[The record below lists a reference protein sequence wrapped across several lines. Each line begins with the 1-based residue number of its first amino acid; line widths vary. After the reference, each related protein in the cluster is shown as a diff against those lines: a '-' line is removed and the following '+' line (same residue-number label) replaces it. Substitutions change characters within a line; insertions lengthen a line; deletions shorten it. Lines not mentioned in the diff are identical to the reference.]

1 MLRTIVA
8 AAFALNGAWSGLGND
23 VTPATGGDP
32 ILHEAI
38 RSWYGVDARAGV
50 EVWTNRDELLRPGES
65 VRVYFRAHENAYVTV
80 FRVDTDGRVDVLF
93 PAAPWENNY
102 ARGGRRYQID
112 NYRGRYAFVADE
124 YPGQGYLFA
133 VASRDPYDYA
143 AIVTGDRWDYRYI
156 AHDGRIVGDPYV
168 ALTELIDVIVPVNY
182 TDINYDIVPYYVERH
197 YEYPRFLCYDCHA
210 YAPYPYWDPYGHSCT
225 RVRIVVYNDPY
236 YYPVRAYG
244 GPRVVYAKPRR
255 LEPRYVIRDRVEDE
269 PFVVQGRRRADGTD
283 GRRRIATGAAPG
295 SPLDAV
301 RRVPT
306 PSVSPPDR
314 RQPERVLAGDGRRE
328 AETGEARR
336 VEPQRAQPRA
346 DSGSAARPSPSRRR
360 TPGDSL
366 NEAELRPTPRRTT
379 PSQRQPLR
387 LERDSGIAPS
397 RPTLRRREPAA
408 QNERQPRAQ
417 PGARPQENRSAAT
430 RPRQRTTPRRR
441 KP

>member
-1 MLRTIVA
+1 MLRTILA
-8 AAFALNGAWSGLGND
+8 ATFALNGAWSGLGTG
-23 VTPATGGDP
+23 VTPAVGGDP

-38 RSWYGVDARAGV
+38 RSWYRVDVRASV
-50 EVWTNRDELLRPGES
+50 EVWTNRDDLLRPGES
-65 VRVYFRAHENAYVTV
+65 VRVYFRSHENAYVTV

-133 VASRDPYDYA
+133 VASRDPFNYA

-156 AHDGRIVGDPYV
+156 AHDGLIVGDPYV

-182 TDINYDIVPYYVERH
+182 ADINYDIVPYYVERH

-210 YAPYPYWDPYGHSCT
+210 YAPYPYWDPYAHSCT
-225 RVRIVVYNDPY
+225 RVRIVIYNDPY
-236 YYPVRAYG
+236 YYPVRSYG

-255 LEPRYVIRDRVEDE
+255 LEPRYVIRDRVEDQ

-283 GRRRIATGAAPG
+283 GRRRIDAGAAANAPAE
-295 SPLDAV
+295 PL

-306 PSVSPPDR
+306 PSVGTPER
-314 RQPERVLAGDGRRE
+314 RQPQRVQAADGRRG
-328 AETGEARR
+328 AETGEPRR
-336 VEPQRAQPRA
+336 VEPRRAQPSS
-346 DSGSAARPSPSRRR
+346 DSASAARPSPTRRR
-360 TPGDSL
+360 TPEASL
-366 NEAELRPTPRRTT
+366 NEAQLRATPRRTT
-379 PSQRQPLR
+379 PSARQSLR
-387 LERDSGIAPS
+387 IERDTGVAPS

-408 QNERQPRAQ
+408 QRTPS
-417 PGARPQENRSAAT
+417 ARPQQNQRDTT
-430 RPRQRTTPRRR
+430 RRKPQTTQRRR